1 MEGRDFLLSS
11 KLLYSTY
18 FSEYKLDSKQ
28 IKKLQNELLAIF
40 IDVKNVCD
48 EYNIQY
54 MMSGGSLLGAV
65 RHEGFIPWDDDID
78 IMMLRSEYE
87 KFRNVFNKT
96 CSDKYVLMEPLS
108 DKKYFYKMPKIYK
121 KGTKYVEIQ
130 NAGIHAYDM
139 LFIDVFIIENVPD
152 SKFLRKIKGRIYDFA
167 YKGASVCIDYLYP
180 SPVIEEK
187 AKRNQGLAEYYR
199 FRKRIGFFFSK
210 MGGIYFYLKIC
221 EKLAQTKKETV
232 YLGIPS
238 GISYEREIF
247 PCEVFTKIAMGNFC
261 GYKVK
266 IPADY
271 DRYLTNL
278 YGDYMKIPPIEKRE
292 LHIAYKIEI

>member
-1 MEGRDFLLSS
+1 MLSS
-11 KLLYSTY
+11 KLIYSTY
-18 FSEYKLDSKQ
+18 FSEYKLDGDQ
-28 IKKLQNELLAIF
+28 IKRLQNELLAIF
-40 IDVKNVCD
+40 IDIKNVCD

-54 MMSGGSLLGAV
+54 MMSGGSLLGTV
-65 RHEGFIPWDDDID
+65 RHKGFSPWDDDID

-87 KFRNVFNKT
+87 KFRHVFNIT
-96 CSDKYVLMEPLS
+96 CSDKYILTEPLS
-108 DKKYFYKMPKIYK
+108 DKKYLYKMPKIYK

-130 NAGIHAYDM
+130 NAGIHAFDM
-139 LFIDVFIIENVPD
+139 LFIDVFIIENIPD
-152 SKFLRKIKGRIYDFA
+152 SKFLQKIKGRIYDFA

-180 SPVIEEK
+180 SPAIEDKIKMSQEL
-187 AKRNQGLAEYYR
+187 AKYYG
-199 FRKRIGFFFSK
+199 FRKKIGFFFSK

-221 EKLAQTKKETV
+221 EKLAQTKKKSK

-247 PCEVFTKIAMGNFC
+247 PCEVFTELTMGKFC
-261 GYKVK
+261 GYEVK

-278 YGDYMKIPPIEKRE
+278 YGDYMEIPPIEKRE
-292 LHIAYKIEI
+292 FHIAYKIEI